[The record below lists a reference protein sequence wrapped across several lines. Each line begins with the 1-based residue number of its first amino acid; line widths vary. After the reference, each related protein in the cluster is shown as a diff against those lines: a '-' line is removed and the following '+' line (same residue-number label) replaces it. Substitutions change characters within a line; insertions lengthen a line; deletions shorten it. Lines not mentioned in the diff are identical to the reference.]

1 MKKVRIRKQGLG
13 IHKTSKDE
21 VDVKEA
27 EDLTTLRKPKT
38 SNTTNLTIEEVN
50 EIYKVNAD

>member
-13 IHKTSKDE
+13 ILKTSKDE

-27 EDLTTLRKPKT
+27 EDLTMLRKPKT